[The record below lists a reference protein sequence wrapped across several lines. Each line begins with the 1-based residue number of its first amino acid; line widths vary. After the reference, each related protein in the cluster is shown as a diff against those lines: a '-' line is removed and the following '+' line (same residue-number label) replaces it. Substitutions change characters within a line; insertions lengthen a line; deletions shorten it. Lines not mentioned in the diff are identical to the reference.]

1 MENLLL
7 LHGALGAAS
16 MLEPLRH
23 ALKENYTVYTLNF
36 AGHGGDAL
44 PDQGY
49 TIELFAQ
56 NVIDFIEQQQLK
68 QVHIFGYSMGG
79 YVGLYLAQQNPDRVK
94 SVFTLATKF
103 AWSEETAAKEV
114 KLLNPDKIKEK
125 VPQFAAALAKRHAPQ
140 PWEQVMHQTAA
151 MMQQLGKQPLLT
163 PEILVQLQQ
172 PVQIAVGDQ
181 DNMVTLEETIAAY
194 RNLPNAWL
202 LVLPATKHP
211 LETIP
216 VPRLTHEINLFLA
229 PAPASIPA

>member
-16 MLEPLRH
+16 TLEPLKH
-23 ALKENYTVYTLNF
+23 ALAENYNVYTLDF
-36 AGHGGDAL
+36 AGHGGNAL
-44 PDQGY
+44 PDENY
-49 TIELFAQ
+49 SIELFAQ
-56 NVIDFIEQQQLK
+56 NVLDFIDQQQLE

-79 YVGLYLAQQNPDRVK
+79 YVGLYLAQQHPDHVK

-114 KLLNPDKIKEK
+114 KMLNPDKIKEK
-125 VPQFAAALAKRHAPQ
+125 VPQFAAVLDKRHTPQ
-140 PWEQVMHQTAA
+140 PWEQVMHKTAA

-163 PEILVQLQQ
+163 PNALAQIQQ
-172 PVQIAVGDQ
+172 PVQVSVGDL

-194 RNLPNAWL
+194 RSLPNARL

-216 VPRLTHEINLFLA
+216 VSRITQEITLFLA
-229 PAPASIPA
+229 NTPAAIPA